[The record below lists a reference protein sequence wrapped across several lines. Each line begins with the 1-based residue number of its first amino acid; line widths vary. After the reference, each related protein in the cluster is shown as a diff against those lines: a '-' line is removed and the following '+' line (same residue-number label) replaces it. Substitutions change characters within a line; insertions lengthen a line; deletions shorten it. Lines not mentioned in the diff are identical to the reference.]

1 MSWKIWCILIYANVF
16 TGLIVDDARATTCIL
31 WAFFSL
37 KIFTTPHYSQFLIAL
52 LLQKIRIFKFHRYL
66 SRGNGKITLISTPSF
81 HSRSFE
87 LVFILKRIQ
96 IWFQTDKIRQ
106 NFEFGRN
113 QDMSVDWLFGL
124 EHLFAQTLFVFWQV
138 FAWFYDLFK
147 DNSVFFSRYFKATIW

>member
-1 MSWKIWCILIYANVF
+1 MYPLSL
-16 TGLIVDDARATTCIL
+16 
-31 WAFFSL
+31 FFSQNFYNTSL
-37 KIFTTPHYSQFLIAL
+37 LSIFNSSIAA
-52 LLQKIRIFKFHRYL
+52 KKNRIFKFHRYL

-138 FAWFYDLFK
+138 FAWFSDLFK
-147 DNSVFFSRYFKATIW
+147 DNSVFFSRYFKATKW